1 VADLG
6 VFDPAQV
13 GAGDG
18 RVGVPE
24 LALDDQQRDP
34 FAGDLHRVGVA
45 ELVRREPSADPGRR
59 GSVVQGG
66 ADSG

>member
-1 VADLG
+1 VNDLG
-6 VFDPAQV
+6 VIDPAEIR
-13 GAGDG
+13 AGDG
-18 RVGVPE
+18 QVGVPE

-34 FAGDLHRVGVA
+34 FAGHLDRVGVA
-45 ELVRREPSADPGRR
+45 ELVEREPSADPGRC